1 MAVAAQ
7 QTEVVNAD
15 VELQKVLNIARH
27 VGAMSGDEVYLSYT
41 SLLIGLLWSDDS
53 TSKWIQEKLE
63 PLGVRTS
70 SIYAYRQIDEKQRL
84 AILTKV
90 NAGEPAAPG
99 LEATSISAR
108 TILREA
114 RSVATEAGLPATLL
128 LGTRHVAA
136 VYFFKNPP
144 AHVTQ
149 FGQWGF
155 DKEPWRREFAIF
167 ILTAYAQEAGAWAQ
181 LLVGYLPNTDP
192 LSQQVE
198 GAFLG
203 NFVFETECIGVLRAL
218 ESEASSKTPPL
229 LSSASLLDTLVQAR
243 TVPDCSALADLVG
256 DRLSMKNTVA
266 ISLNAASF
274 AGSGSSFPTS
284 RGFKNVLDRARSLAL
299 STTGTDAIGVRHII
313 ASILV
318 DPDSTANQKL
328 VRSGASLPLMRHK
341 LLKHFT
347 RRWLNDDGLQWQ
359 LIMVG
364 STLPLITEVQ
374 SDSADGGEDRLD
386 VSRYARAFATI
397 IAAEKVNPPFSV
409 GIFGDWGSGKS
420 FFMRLMI
427 EHTRKMSA
435 FSDVGQDGKRLF
447 CRRVVP
453 IQFNAWHYSESELL
467 ASLVQT
473 ILLGLRSA
481 IVGDSEDSDLMDRVL
496 SKLEIAK
503 VARGEA
509 EKRLSE
515 ANKERERSEQK
526 LQEASEE
533 AQKKAEAVQ
542 QLQLKDIAGAVRN
555 AMLPSLGLDDAVTV
569 GEKYLGLTGLDELKK
584 TGQKTVGDVIGVIHD
599 VRIARA
605 RARSAWDWFL
615 RAPVDSREVGPWVA
629 AALAVLAAG
638 SLVAIRLHDSWPAFY
653 GLAINVAG
661 IVALAV
667 RWAKWQLRTVS
678 KGLDQF
684 DAIRREVDQAFQRE
698 RSQTQADL
706 ERANREHAG
715 ALAEVE
721 KAQKRLSEAQ
731 LLVTEAEQELRES
744 RSISRIAKLLEDRL
758 TGKSYE
764 RYLGVVAAVR
774 ADFQR
779 LSDLMK
785 SMRSDTGTDIGSLQP
800 VDRIVLYIDDLDR
813 CPGDKLVAVL
823 EAIHLLLTFELF
835 VVVVGV
841 DIRWAAKSLA
851 EKYPQHLTPGIYE
864 GGQSASPVSDGVSAL
879 DYLEKIFQIP
889 FWLPPMEEDASRS
902 MIVEMVPRIAEA
914 PGAPPV
920 EAGVEPPVVG
930 QSAQDQDTEKPS
942 APPPSPDDE
951 QRRNAQS
958 LVIEPDERMFMLQL
972 AGAVGKSPRRLKRFV
987 NTYRI
992 LKASLDGLQ
1001 QETFVLK
1008 NGSDGEYRAAMVLL
1022 AMITGAPRSSL
1033 GMLEFLANCAETSPV
1048 ADLEAQINK
1057 SADPGEAKYI
1067 QAALTAYKNAQANAK
1082 LGVLRNWAPEV
1093 ARFSFRSGR
1102 T

>member
-1 MAVAAQ
+1 MAVAAEQ
-7 QTEVVNAD
+7 SEVANAD
-15 VELQKVLNIARH
+15 VELQKVLSIACH
-27 VGAMSGDEVYLSYT
+27 VGAMSGDEVFLSYT
-41 SLLIGLLWSDDS
+41 SLLIGLLWSDDP
-53 TSKWIQEKLE
+53 TSKWIQERLE

-70 SIYAYRQIDEKQRL
+70 SIYAYRHIDENQRL
-84 AILTKV
+84 SILKKV
-90 NAGEPAAPG
+90 SAGEPLAPS

-108 TILREA
+108 TLLREA
-114 RSVATEAGLPATLL
+114 RSVASEVGLQATLP

-149 FGQWGF
+149 FAQWGF
-155 DKEPWRREFAIF
+155 DKEAWRREFANF
-167 ILTAYAQEAGAWAQ
+167 ILTTCAQEAAGWTQ
-181 LLVGYLPNTDP
+181 ILVGYLPTTDP
-192 LSQQVE
+192 LSQQVD
-198 GAFLG
+198 GTFLG

-218 ESEASSKTPPL
+218 ESETSSKTPSL
-229 LSSASLLDTLVQAR
+229 LSSESLLDTLVRAR
-243 TVPDCSALADLVG
+243 TVSDCSAFADLVG
-256 DRLSMKNTVA
+256 DRLSIKTTVA
-266 ISLNAASF
+266 ISPNGPSF
-274 AGSGSSFPTS
+274 AGSGSSYPAS
-284 RGFKNVLDRARSLAL
+284 RGFKNVLDRARSLAR

-328 VRSGASLPLMRHK
+328 VRSGVSLPLMRNK

-347 RRWLNDDGLQWQ
+347 KRWLNDDGLQWQ

-364 STLPLITEVQ
+364 STLPLITDVQ
-374 SDSADGGEDRLD
+374 SDTADRGEDRLD

-427 EHTRKMSA
+427 EHTSKMSA
-435 FSDVGQDGKRLF
+435 FADVGQDRKRLF

-453 IQFNAWHYSESELL
+453 IQFNAWHYAESELL

-481 IVGDSEDSDLMDRVL
+481 IVGDDGDSELMDRVL
-496 SKLEIAK
+496 SRLEIAK

-509 EKRLSE
+509 ERQLLE
-515 ANKERERSEQK
+515 ANQECERSQHN
-526 LQEASEE
+526 LQEASEK

-542 QLQLKDIAGAVRN
+542 QLQLKDIVDAVRS
-555 AMLPSLGLDDAVTV
+555 ATLPSLGLDDALTV

-605 RARSAWDWFL
+605 RARSAWDWL
-615 RAPVDSREVGPWVA
+615 VRAPVDWRGIGPWVA
-629 AALAVLAAG
+629 AALTVLVAG

-698 RSQTQADL
+698 RLRTQADL
-706 ERANREHAG
+706 EIANQDHAN
-715 ALAEVE
+715 AMAEVE
-721 KAQKRLSEAQ
+721 KARKHLNEAQ
-731 LLVTEAEQELRES
+731 LHVTEAEKELRES

-764 RYLGVVAAVR
+764 RYLGIVAAVR

-779 LSDLMK
+779 LSDLMR
-785 SMRSDTGTDIGSLQP
+785 SMRSDSGTDIGSLQP

-813 CPGDKLVAVL
+813 CPGDKVVAVL

-864 GGQSASPVSDGVSAL
+864 GGQKAPLVSDGVSAL

-914 PGAPPV
+914 PGAQQADAAA
-920 EAGVEPPVVG
+920 ESVVVS
-930 QSAQDQDTEKPS
+930 QSAQDQETGKPS
-942 APPPSPDDE
+942 GPRSPDDE

-958 LVIEPDERMFMLQL
+958 LVIEPEERMFMLQL
-972 AGAVGKSPRRLKRFV
+972 AGAVGKSPRRLKRFL

-992 LKASLDGLQ
+992 LKASLDRLQ
-1001 QETFVLK
+1001 QETFVLNK
-1008 NGSDGEYRAAMVLL
+1008 GGEGEYRAAMVLL

-1033 GMLEFLANCAETSPV
+1033 RMLEFLANCVETSPL
-1048 ADLEAQINK
+1048 ADLEAHINQ
-1057 SADPGEAKYI
+1057 SADPAEAKYI
-1067 QAALTAYKNAQANAK
+1067 QAALTAYKNAQPNAN
-1082 LGVLRNWAPEV
+1082 LGVLRSWAPEV